1 MSSRGTSLGLTAR
14 TRKSL
19 VFFWTALFVLSMA
32 LQYASAIA
40 PKAALAAGPVV
51 TLEDGI
57 AGCNG
62 VRPTPGSEN
71 TNKRLIGGSLTP
83 GGTATFEISFPVD
96 PSDVGGDFAITD
108 CVFIDGTAILKYS
121 VAFVPNNENFILTF
135 TLTIPAGTPI
145 GRVLQLREDDTVAV
159 HVAGQQPQSGS
170 RLLHRRRQHLGPQD
184 Q

>member
-1 MSSRGTSLGLTAR
+1 M
-14 TRKSL
+14 
-19 VFFWTALFVLSMA
+19 FFWIALFIWSLA
-32 LQYASAIA
+32 LQYVSAIA
-40 PKAALAAGPVV
+40 PRPALAAGPVV

-96 PSDVGGDFAITD
+96 AADVGGDFAITD
-108 CVFIDGTAILKYS
+108 CVFIDGTAVLKYS
-121 VAFVPNNENFILTF
+121 VAFVPEQRELHPD
-135 TLTIPAGTPI
+135 LHPADP
-145 GRVLQLREDDTVAV
+145 GRHADRRGILQLREDDAVAV
-159 HVAGQQPQSGS
+159 HVAGQQPQGGT

-184 Q
+184 R

>member
-1 MSSRGTSLGLTAR
+1 MSSRGTSFGLTAR

-40 PKAALAAGPVV
+40 PKPALAAGPVV
-51 TLEDGI
+51 TLESGV

-71 TNKRLIGGSLTP
+71 TNKRLVSGSLTP

-96 PSDVGGDFAITD
+96 ASDVGGDFAITD
-108 CVFIDGTAILKYS
+108 CVFIDGTAALKFS
-121 VAFVPNNENFILTF
+121 FAFAANTENFLLTF
-135 TLTIPAGTPI
+135 TLQIPAGTPI
-145 GRVLQLREDDTVAV
+145 
-159 HVAGQQPQSGS
+159 
-170 RLLHRRRQHLGPQD
+170 
-184 Q
+184 